1 MAIKISACTITKN
14 EEKNMPSWL
23 KCMQEVADDLDL
35 TVSAISR
42 YESGERIPQDDIK
55 KRLAAYYKRSVG
67 GIFFTD

>member
-1 MAIKISACTITKN
+1 MDAKSIGNTLRQLR
-14 EEKNMPSWL
+14 EK
-23 KCMQEVADDLDL
+23 KGKTMQEVADDLDL

>member
-1 MAIKISACTITKN
+1 MDAKSIGNTLRQLR
-14 EEKNMPSWL
+14 EK
-23 KCMQEVADDLDL
+23 KGKTMQEVADDLDL

-67 GIFFTD
+67 GIFFY

>member
-1 MAIKISACTITKN
+1 MDGKAIGLTLKQLR
-14 EEKNMPSWL
+14 EK
-23 KCMQEVADDLDL
+23 KGKTMQEVADELDL

>member
-1 MAIKISACTITKN
+1 MDAKSIGNTLRQLR
-14 EEKNMPSWL
+14 EK
-23 KCMQEVADDLDL
+23 KGKTMQGVADDLDL